1 MEDLTQAEN
10 TETATV
16 SQDTAGKEAGDT
28 ACVLKHLK
36 LQRGRKAAAFT
47 RACNTAEAQIARRAS
62 EEELKKRL
70 ETLNATL
77 DGFMEANDAYVEKV
91 QEVCELEEA
100 EEYATRLT
108 ARHAETVKRIEEATT
123 HRPVKLL
130 IGANVLEAV
139 LQREVHVG
147 RPNQP
152 AAVKTDLGWT
162 LTGCVSDI
170 VPSSMRQVMF
180 LRRQS
185 SESEVELCAAVNEWW
200 STEAFGTKYSE
211 TTSRSEEDKK
221 ALQML
226 ERNTTKSGE
235 RYETG
240 LLWKET
246 GPTLPNNKRQAI
258 QRLQATERKLEKL
271 PEVAGKYQVIIN
283 SYVAERHVS
292 VAAVSADALTEQNE
306 FELGQQLQEAQQ
318 ELQKQSSQLEEQ
330 QQAAARLQE
339 QRTTATADYRKAD
352 AGLTRAL
359 AAELAACRERDQVL
373 SDKAS
378 LVQQLQRR
386 AAGVARLTTELADRG
401 AELAAANA
409 AKCRA
414 LAQVGEIAAK
424 EINFQY
430 REKKMASEKEVLEK
444 QMPLLLES
452 LKSQAE
458 ELSTLRRQHSSRIL
472 QLQADLAN
480 KMDQLGTEQAE
491 KERLTQQA
499 ADLEQRLT
507 ELVEKPRLQ
516 REAEIEQEENYR
528 QQLRSQER
536 LAQPYKEGVEKAE
549 ARSNEM
555 LRSVDELR
563 SLLSSASEQQS
574 QLEVHPDETH
584 TQHGQCL
591 VERDKVILQLRD
603 RLETYEEQLQAITRK
618 GSLSD
623 EAVEAT
629 SPSAAAVSR
638 LLWQGMTLTQIFTG
652 FSQAKEQLTATEAE
666 SKQFKLCL
674 DQILKDIDK
683 WTPAIQRQREDYEAA
698 VQTIN
703 SPTGNNDEALRE
715 LETARAKP
723 DGARRRLRIVQ
734 HERDRL
740 AAQTADLAM
749 QFCVPLKK
757 VKEARGGFV
766 ATPRYELELDT
777 FSAGRLIAQH
787 LVTFRDKEGLQARN
801 QELLSVVRELS
812 AAREELNTQRSKLR
826 PVDN

>member
-1 MEDLTQAEN
+1 
-10 TETATV
+10 
-16 SQDTAGKEAGDT
+16 
-28 ACVLKHLK
+28 
-36 LQRGRKAAAFT
+36 
-47 RACNTAEAQIARRAS
+47 
-62 EEELKKRL
+62 
-70 ETLNATL
+70 
-77 DGFMEANDAYVEKV
+77 
-91 QEVCELEEA
+91 
-100 EEYATRLT
+100 
-108 ARHAETVKRIEEATT
+108 
-123 HRPVKLL
+123 
-130 IGANVLEAV
+130 
-139 LQREVHVG
+139 
-147 RPNQP
+147 
-152 AAVKTDLGWT
+152 
-162 LTGCVSDI
+162 
-170 VPSSMRQVMF
+170 
-180 LRRQS
+180 
-185 SESEVELCAAVNEWW
+185 
-200 STEAFGTKYSE
+200 
-211 TTSRSEEDKK
+211 
-221 ALQML
+221 ML
-226 ERNTTKSGE
+226 ERNATKSGE

-240 LLWKET
+240 LLRKET
-246 GPTLPNNKRQAI
+246 SPTLPNNKRQAI

-283 SYVAERHVS
+283 SYVAKRHVS
-292 VAAVSADALTEQNE
+292 VAAVSADALREQNE

-378 LVQQLQRR
+378 LVQQLERR
-386 AAGVARLTTELADRG
+386 AAEVARLTAELEDRG

-424 EINFQY
+424 EISLQY
-430 REKKMASEKEVLEK
+430 RERKMAREKEVLEK
-444 QMPLLLES
+444 QMSLLLES

-458 ELSTLRRQHSSRIL
+458 ELSILRRQHSSRIL
-472 QLQADLAN
+472 QMQADLAN
-480 KMDQLGTEQAE
+480 KTDQLGTEQAE

-499 ADLEQRLT
+499 ADLEQWLT

-528 QQLRSQER
+528 PQLRSQER

-574 QLEVHPDETH
+574 QLEVHLDETH
-584 TQHGQCL
+584 TQHGQNL
-591 VERDKVILQLRD
+591 VERDKVIQLRD
-603 RLETYEEQLQAITRK
+603 RLETHEEQLQAITHK

-623 EAVEAT
+623 EAAEAT
-629 SPSAAAVSR
+629 SPSAAAVRR
-638 LLWQGMTLTQIFTG
+638 LLWQGMTLTHIFTG
-652 FSQAKEQLTATEAE
+652 FIQAKEQLTATGAE
-666 SKQFKLCL
+666 SKQFKPCL

-698 VQTIN
+698 VQTID

-723 DGARRRLRIVQ
+723 DGARRRPRIVQ
-734 HERDRL
+734 HERHRL
-740 AAQTADLAM
+740 AAGTADLAM
-749 QFCVPLKK
+749 QVCVLLKEVEK
-757 VKEARGGFV
+757 ARGGRHH
-766 ATPRYELELDT
+766 TPGRAR
-777 FSAGRLIAQH
+777 AGYLRRTADRPASGHLLGQRGTPGAQPGPA
-787 LVTFRDKEGLQARN
+787 VRGA
-801 QELLSVVRELS
+801 RELS
-812 AAREELNTQRSKLR
+812 AAREELNTQRLWLR

>member
-1 MEDLTQAEN
+1 MD
-10 TETATV
+10 
-16 SQDTAGKEAGDT
+16 
-28 ACVLKHLK
+28 
-36 LQRGRKAAAFT
+36 
-47 RACNTAEAQIARRAS
+47 
-62 EEELKKRL
+62 KK
-70 ETLNATL
+70 
-77 DGFMEANDAYVEKV
+77 
-91 QEVCELEEA
+91 
-100 EEYATRLT
+100 
-108 ARHAETVKRIEEATT
+108 
-123 HRPVKLL
+123 
-130 IGANVLEAV
+130 V
-139 LQREVHVG
+139 LQV
-147 RPNQP
+147 
-152 AAVKTDLGWT
+152 
-162 LTGCVSDI
+162 
-170 VPSSMRQVMF
+170 
-180 LRRQS
+180 
-185 SESEVELCAAVNEWW
+185 
-200 STEAFGTKYSE
+200 
-211 TTSRSEEDKK
+211 
-221 ALQML
+221 L

-235 RYETG
+235 RYETS

-246 GPTLPNNKRQAI
+246 SPTLPNNKRLAV
-258 QRLQATERKLEKL
+258 QRLQTTERKLEKL
-271 PEVAGKYQVIIN
+271 PQVAGKYQVIIN
-283 SYVAERHVS
+283 SYVAEKHVS
-292 VAAVSADALTEQNE
+292 VAAVSADALREQNE

-330 QQAAARLQE
+330 QQAAVRLQE

-378 LVQQLQRR
+378 LVQQLERR
-386 AAGVARLTTELADRG
+386 ATEVARLTAELEDWG

-424 EINFQY
+424 EISFQY
-430 REKKMASEKEVLEK
+430 RERKMASEKEVLEK
-444 QMPLLLES
+444 QMSLLQES
-452 LKSQAE
+452 LKLQAE

-472 QLQADLAN
+472 QLQTNLAN

-499 ADLEQRLT
+499 ADLEQQLT

-574 QLEVHPDETH
+574 QLEVHLDETH
-584 TQHGQCL
+584 TQHGQYL

-603 RLETYEEQLQAITRK
+603 RLETYEEQLQAITHK

-698 VQTIN
+698 VQTIDY
-703 SPTGNNDEALRE
+703 PTGNNDEALRE
-715 LETARAKP
+715 LETAHAKP
-723 DGARRRLRIVQ
+723 DDARRRLRTVQ
-734 HERDRL
+734 HKRDRL
-740 AAQTADLAM
+740 VAQTEDLAM
-749 QFCVPLKK
+749 QVCVPLKEVEK
-757 VKEARGGFV
+757 ARGGRHH
-766 ATPRYELELDT
+766 TPGRAR
-777 FSAGRLIAQH
+777 AGYVRRTDDRPASRH
-787 LVTFRDKEGLQARN
+787 LLGQRGAPGTQPGPAVRGA
-801 QELLSVVRELS
+801 RELS
-812 AAREELNTQRSKLR
+812 AAREELNTQRSWLR

>member
-1 MEDLTQAEN
+1 
-10 TETATV
+10 
-16 SQDTAGKEAGDT
+16 
-28 ACVLKHLK
+28 
-36 LQRGRKAAAFT
+36 
-47 RACNTAEAQIARRAS
+47 
-62 EEELKKRL
+62 
-70 ETLNATL
+70 
-77 DGFMEANDAYVEKV
+77 
-91 QEVCELEEA
+91 
-100 EEYATRLT
+100 
-108 ARHAETVKRIEEATT
+108 
-123 HRPVKLL
+123 
-130 IGANVLEAV
+130 
-139 LQREVHVG
+139 
-147 RPNQP
+147 
-152 AAVKTDLGWT
+152 
-162 LTGCVSDI
+162 
-170 VPSSMRQVMF
+170 
-180 LRRQS
+180 
-185 SESEVELCAAVNEWW
+185 
-200 STEAFGTKYSE
+200 
-211 TTSRSEEDKK
+211 
-221 ALQML
+221 ML

-235 RYETG
+235 RYETS

-246 GPTLPNNKRQAI
+246 SPTLPNNKQQAI
-258 QRLQATERKLEKL
+258 QRLQATKRKLEKL

-292 VAAVSADALTEQNE
+292 VAAVSADALREQNE

-378 LVQQLQRR
+378 LVQQLERR
-386 AAGVARLTTELADRG
+386 AAEVARLTAEPEDWG

-424 EINFQY
+424 EISFQY
-430 REKKMASEKEVLEK
+430 RERKMASEKEVLEK
-444 QMPLLLES
+444 LMSLLLES

-458 ELSTLRRQHSSRIL
+458 ELSTLHRQHSSRIL

-499 ADLEQRLT
+499 ADLEQWLT

-528 QQLRSQER
+528 QQPRSQER

-549 ARSNEM
+549 AKSNEM
-555 LRSVDELR
+555 LRSMDELR

-574 QLEVHPDETH
+574 QLKALLDETH
-584 TQHGQCL
+584 TQHGQYL

-603 RLETYEEQLQAITRK
+603 RLETYVEQLQAVTRK

-629 SPSAAAVSR
+629 SPSAASR

-698 VQTIN
+698 MQTID

-715 LETARAKP
+715 LETARPKP
-723 DGARRRLRIVQ
+723 DGARWRLRIVQ

-757 VKEARGGFV
+757 VEEARGGFV
-766 ATPRYELELDT
+766 ATPRDKPELDT
-777 FSAGRLIAQH
+777 SAGWLIAQR
-787 LVTFRDKEGLQARN
+787 LVTFWGKEELQARN
-801 QELLSVVRELS
+801 QDLLSVVR
-812 AAREELNTQRSKLR
+812 AN
-826 PVDN
+826 

>member
-1 MEDLTQAEN
+1 M
-10 TETATV
+10 
-16 SQDTAGKEAGDT
+16 
-28 ACVLKHLK
+28 
-36 LQRGRKAAAFT
+36 
-47 RACNTAEAQIARRAS
+47 
-62 EEELKKRL
+62 EEEKRM
-70 ETLNATL
+70 
-77 DGFMEANDAYVEKV
+77 MEEK
-91 QEVCELEEA
+91 ELEEKRMM
-100 EEYATRLT
+100 EEKEL
-108 ARHAETVKRIEEATT
+108 EE
-123 HRPVKLL
+123 
-130 IGANVLEAV
+130 
-139 LQREVHVG
+139 
-147 RPNQP
+147 
-152 AAVKTDLGWT
+152 
-162 LTGCVSDI
+162 
-170 VPSSMRQVMF
+170 
-180 LRRQS
+180 
-185 SESEVELCAAVNEWW
+185 EVERAQQRARLLRAAENDLEWERRNDFDDEIPVEVEPNHCDV
-200 STEAFGTKYSE
+200 TRGVRH
-211 TTSRSEEDKK
+211 TS
-221 ALQML
+221 
-226 ERNTTKSGE
+226 
-235 RYETG
+235 
-240 LLWKET
+240 
-246 GPTLPNNKRQAI
+246 
-258 QRLQATERKLEKL
+258 
-271 PEVAGKYQVIIN
+271 
-283 SYVAERHVS
+283 
-292 VAAVSADALTEQNE
+292 EQNE

-318 ELQKQSSQLEEQ
+318 ELQEQSSRLEEQ

-339 QRTTATADYRKAD
+339 QRTMATADYRKAD

-359 AAELAACRERDQVL
+359 AAELATCRERDQVP
-373 SDKAS
+373 SDEAS
-378 LVQQLQRR
+378 LVQQLERR
-386 AAGVARLTTELADRG
+386 AAEVARLTVELADRG

-414 LAQVGEIAAK
+414 LVQAKEIAAK
-424 EINFQY
+424 EISFQY
-430 REKKMASEKEVLEK
+430 RERKMASEKEVLEK
-444 QMPLLLES
+444 QMSLLLES

-458 ELSTLRRQHSSRIL
+458 ELSTLRRQHRSRVL

-491 KERLTQQA
+491 KEQLTQQA
-499 ADLEQRLT
+499 ADL
-507 ELVEKPRLQ
+507 
-516 REAEIEQEENYR
+516 EQEENYR
-528 QQLRSQER
+528 QQLRSHER

-555 LRSVDELR
+555 LRSVNELR

-574 QLEVHPDETH
+574 RLEVHLDETH
-584 TQHGQCL
+584 TQHGQYL

-638 LLWQGMTLTQIFTG
+638 LLRQGMTLTQIFTG

-674 DQILKDIDK
+674 DQILKDIDEG
-683 WTPAIQRQREDYEAA
+683 TRAIQRQREDYESA
-698 VQTIN
+698 VQTID

-757 VKEARGGFV
+757 VEEARGGRHH
-766 ATPRYELELDT
+766 TPGRAR
-777 FSAGRLIAQH
+777 AGYLRRTADRPASGH
-787 LVTFRDKEGLQARN
+787 LPGQRGAPGAN

-812 AAREELNTQRSKLR
+812 AAREELNTQRSWLR